1 VTAPETP
8 ADKPAATATAMTTT
22 GAAAG
27 AAAGAGGQLP
37 VEPLDPVILA
47 EVLETLAGR
56 LEGLEALVQTLAS
69 RALASPAGGPW
80 TWQHLSPAQT
90 RELLSRLREWVDWL
104 AARYDLRGEA
114 HGIPPCWYHHPVAV
128 EELTALMVAW
138 QGAYSAKETQPSD
151 ALVSW
156 HDRWLWPTL
165 HRLNMQLR
173 VWARCT
179 GGNHTPPPGRA
190 ALTDGKAFERFLD
203 EPGAELGS
211 AGVPGCARTTAALDR
226 EQVAALLVAG
236 EAIALLPDDRDTPIR
251 CHGRWHA
258 IEDGQPDEHWLPVD
272 EERQA
277 QLEQLF
283 ARLGEVSRPGGGR

>member
-1 VTAPETP
+1 VTAPEIP
-8 ADKPAATATAMTTT
+8 PDKPPATATTGATT
-22 GAAAG
+22 GPAAG
-27 AAAGAGGQLP
+27 AAAGVGEQLP
-37 VEPLDPVILA
+37 VEPLDPLILA

-56 LEGLEALVQTLAS
+56 LECLEALVHTLVS

-90 RELLSRLREWVDWL
+90 RELLIRLRGWVDWL

-114 HGIPPCWYHHPVAV
+114 HGIPPCWYQHPVAV

-138 QGAYSAKETQPSD
+138 QGAYSPKETQPTD

-156 HDRWLWPTL
+156 HDRFLWPTL

-179 GGNHTPPPGRA
+179 GGNHTPRPGRA

-211 AGVPGCARTTAALDR
+211 GVVPVCARATAALDR

-236 EAIALLPDDRDTPIR
+236 EALALLPDRDTPIR

-272 EERQA
+272 EERHA

-283 ARLGEVSRPGGGR
+283 TRLGEVNRPGGGM